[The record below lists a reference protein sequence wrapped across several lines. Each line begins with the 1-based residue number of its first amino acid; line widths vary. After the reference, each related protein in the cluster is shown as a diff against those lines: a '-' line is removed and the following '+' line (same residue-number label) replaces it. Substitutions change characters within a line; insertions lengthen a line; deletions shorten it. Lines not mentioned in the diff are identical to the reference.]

1 MPRNILAETVVESAK
16 SVQSTAGAAVVR
28 EQITITRDARSN
40 EWVVEL
46 GPGLDLL
53 EVIQVLNQVQHQA
66 IEMMQEQLVSAALS
80 SSPVSDK
87 VDQSLRDTVTF

>member
-1 MPRNILAETVVESAK
+1 MHKSVLAETAVK
-16 SVQSTAGAAVVR
+16 SQVGKPCRKAPSLDPGR
-28 EQITITRDARSN
+28 ITITRDNKTN

-53 EVIQVLNQVQHQA
+53 EIIQVLNQVQHQA
-66 IEMMQEQLVSAALS
+66 IELMQEQLVSSVLQD
-80 SSPVSDK
+80 SPNSVK

>member
-1 MPRNILAETVVESAK
+1 MPRNILAEKVVASAK
-16 SVQSTAGAAVVR
+16 SVQGTAGAAVGR
-28 EQITITRDARSN
+28 EQITITRDERSS

-66 IEMMQEQLVSAALS
+66 IELMQEQLVSAALS

>member
-1 MPRNILAETVVESAK
+1 MHRNIISDKELNPPIAS
-16 SVQSTAGAAVVR
+16 SVASRTSGDR
-28 EQITITRDARSN
+28 EQITITRDERSN

-66 IEMMQEQLVSAALS
+66 IEMMQEQMISASIAK
-80 SSPVSDK
+80 SPVPDK

>member
-1 MPRNILAETVVESAK
+1 MHRSVLSNKEAQPATFSPSA
-16 SVQSTAGAAVVR
+16 SRTSLVR
-28 EQITITRDARSN
+28 EQITITRDEHAN

-66 IEMMQEQLVSAALS
+66 IEMMQEQLASAALS
-80 SSPVSDK
+80 KSPVSND